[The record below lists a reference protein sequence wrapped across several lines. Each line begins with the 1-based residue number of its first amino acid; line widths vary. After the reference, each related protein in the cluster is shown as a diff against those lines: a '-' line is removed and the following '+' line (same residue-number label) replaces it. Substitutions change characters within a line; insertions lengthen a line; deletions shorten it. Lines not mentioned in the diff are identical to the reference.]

1 MRTRLVGLRC
11 WWCRSTREEDGSR
24 CTEDYLA
31 SSQEVIDRLF
41 SAMRSS
47 VRSYGAGAI
56 EVRNQIDGTAF
67 FPGGGGLWRGFEPY
81 GKLPDEFPDSPIMF
95 LGHNFDSVRG
105 YKQSCSRGIER
116 MNSGTWFFLIR
127 YLMAA
132 DLNPANA
139 FYTNAFVGLQP
150 EKANGPMFANEAFYQ
165 ECRTFLLEQIRIV
178 RPRLIVA
185 LGQNA
190 ARELDLVTGRLPPPR
205 LLRSIQLIH
214 PGAIV
219 YCKSAERDVLIARQG
234 ALLKAAWQSL
244 TDVI

>member
-1 MRTRLVGLRC
+1 VGLRC
-11 WWCRSTREEDGSR
+11 WWCLSTSEADGSKF
-24 CTEDYLA
+24 TEDYLA

-56 EVRNQIDGTAF
+56 EVHNQIDGTAF
-67 FPGGGGLWRGFEPY
+67 FPGGSGLWRGLEPY

-105 YKQSCSRGIER
+105 YQQSSNRGIER
-116 MNSGTWFFLIR
+116 MNTGTWYFLIR

-150 EKANGPMFANEAFYQ
+150 EKANGTMFANEAFYQ
-165 ECRTFLLEQIRIV
+165 ECRTFLVEQISTV

-190 ARELDLVTGRLPPPR
+190 ARELDLVAARLPPPQIVP
-205 LLRSIQLIH
+205 SIQLIH

-219 YCKSAERDVLIARQG
+219 YCKSAERDFLIVQQG
-234 ALLKAAWQSL
+234 TLLKAAWQSL